1 MTGTPI
7 DFQNLGPMI
16 PSPGDGAD
24 DTNSLMEAL
33 KMNTTQIEEKA
44 NGIYA
49 EYIRHLQEKNKAL
62 DEELASLR
70 EAFLQAKRGGR
81 VDVEEKD

>member
-1 MTGTPI
+1 MTTV
-7 DFQNLGPMI
+7 NEYPMLQ
-16 PSPGDGAD
+16 SPVIGAD
-24 DTNSLMEAL
+24 DANSLMEAL
-33 KMNTTQIEEKA
+33 KRNTTEIVEKA

-70 EAFLQAKRGGR
+70 EAFLQATRGGR